1 MSTTPPVPHNAVR
14 QVLCN
19 ELGLT
24 PALVREIVAEKVGD
38 YIARRGGFEVMV
50 RTIAREEIAKLVQEK
65 RHDWRSVSSIVADEA
80 RKVIA
85 PVVEKAFAKVL
96 G

>member
-1 MSTTPPVPHNAVR
+1 MADQNAVR

-24 PALVREIVAEKVGD
+24 PELVREVVAEKVGD
-38 YIARRGGFEVMV
+38 YIARRGGLEAMV
-50 RTIAREEIAKLVQEK
+50 RGIAREEIAKLVKEK
-65 RHDWRSVSSIVADEA
+65 HHDWRSVSGIVADEA

-85 PVVEKAFAKVL
+85 PVIDKAFAKVL
-96 G
+96 T